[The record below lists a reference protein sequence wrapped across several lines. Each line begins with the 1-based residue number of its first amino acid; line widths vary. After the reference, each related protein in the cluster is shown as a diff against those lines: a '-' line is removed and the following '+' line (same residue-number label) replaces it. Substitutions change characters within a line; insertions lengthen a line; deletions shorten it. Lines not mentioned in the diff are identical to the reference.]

1 MRLKFCK
8 IFLPQKT
15 PVLQGA
21 YRGRRRLEVR
31 FYTKKKQRGQRRSTC
46 FEAEIKILKI
56 VKIG

>member
-31 FYTKKKQRGQRRSTC
+31 FYTKKNNEAREEAHVLKQ
-46 FEAEIKILKI
+46 K
-56 VKIG
+56 